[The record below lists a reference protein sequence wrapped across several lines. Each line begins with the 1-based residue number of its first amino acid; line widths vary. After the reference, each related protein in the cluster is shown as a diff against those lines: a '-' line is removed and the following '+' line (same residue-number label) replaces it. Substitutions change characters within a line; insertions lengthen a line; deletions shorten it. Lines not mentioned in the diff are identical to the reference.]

1 MRGRPSVL
9 VIPSCLLFL
18 SLVVLSPGCGKK
30 GPPLAPLN
38 VAPEAPKGLDARR
51 LADTIYLRLT
61 VPDKTAS
68 GQGRVSVDHLDV
80 YAVTLAPGAPAP
92 ANRFLLKPE
101 FVVAKI
107 PVRPPVDPDE
117 APAEDPS
124 ADARAKPGDT
134 ITFLERL
141 TPPVLT
147 PQQVGPP
154 PEAAKNATTAPATPG
169 VPAATPDAPVAAA
182 AAAPAPAT
190 VLSRLYVIQ
199 GVAKNGSKGPASARV
214 IVPLLAA
221 PPPPRPGTGTFTADA
236 VTVHWEPP
244 VSQSDE
250 ASGVTYNVYPYVAPA
265 TPSATGELPVAAP
278 VPLNDKPIAETTFAQ
293 AGAKPDQEQCFV
305 VRSVATVGTAT
316 IESDA
321 SDPICVTPR
330 DTFPPAA
337 PKGLAAVSGAGV
349 INLIWDPNTEAD
361 LGGYLILRGEAPGD
375 TLQSLT
381 PTPIRETRYADRTT
395 RAGVTY
401 FYAVIAVDRAAPPNQ
416 SALSNKVQETAR

>member
-1 MRGRPSVL
+1 MRGRPSVF
-9 VIPSCLLFL
+9 VIPSSLLFL
-18 SLVVLSPGCGKK
+18 SLAVVSPGCGKK

-38 VAPEAPKGLDARR
+38 LAPEAPKGLDARR
-51 LADTIYLRLT
+51 LADTVYLRLI

-68 GQGRVSVDHLDV
+68 GQGRVSLDHLDV

-92 ANRFLLKPE
+92 GNRFLLKPE

-117 APAEDPS
+117 APAEDAS
-124 ADARAKPGDT
+124 VDGRAKPGDT

-154 PEAAKNATTAPATPG
+154 PDAAKNATPPPATPG
-169 VPAATPDAPVAAA
+169 VPAATPDAS
-182 AAAPAPAT
+182 AAAP

-214 IVPLLAA
+214 TVPLLAA
-221 PPPPRPGTGTFTADA
+221 PAPPRPGTGTFTADA
-236 VTVHWEPP
+236 VTVQWDPP
-244 VSQSDE
+244 PSQSDE
-250 ASGVTYNVYPYVAPA
+250 ASGVTYNVYPYAAPA
-265 TPSATGELPVAAP
+265 TASATGDLALAAP
-278 VPLNDKPIAETTFAQ
+278 VPLNDKPIAETAFTQ

-316 IESDA
+316 IESNA

-349 INLIWDPNTEAD
+349 INLIWDPNSDAD
-361 LGGYLILRGEAPGD
+361 LGGYLVLRGEAPGD
-375 TLQSLT
+375 TLQTLT